1 MKEERAEARPPTS
14 QPPRQTPEAY
24 TELRTLGDLWIPAHR
39 LDRDEWSLR
48 FLMNTLDRDRPS
60 FWLRELRWLHRD
72 RDECACNGCRLDGA
86 A

>member
-1 MKEERAEARPPTS
+1 MKREPPERGSQRLGGQART
-14 QPPRQTPEAY
+14 PRAY
-24 TELRTLGDLWIPAHR
+24 TEPLTIPNHR
-39 LDRDEWSLR
+39 LHPDEWSLR

-60 FWLRELRWLHRD
+60 FWLRELRWRHRE